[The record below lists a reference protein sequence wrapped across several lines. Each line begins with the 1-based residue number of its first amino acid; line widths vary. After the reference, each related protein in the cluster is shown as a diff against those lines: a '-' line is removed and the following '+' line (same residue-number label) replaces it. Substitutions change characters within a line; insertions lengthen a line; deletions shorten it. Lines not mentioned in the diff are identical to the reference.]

1 MTELNYKSDFELVI
15 TFIENGIE
23 IPVPDFDFKLI
34 FKTDGYSRYIAERYA
49 GELRNCL
56 VENGKL
62 RVQFKNH
69 GLEVGQLRSEYYLYA
84 INDNFP
90 DGVQRIVAASIAE
103 IMLIEGV
110 GDEMREV
117 NINWILPA
125 VDYSTLRNKPRINGV
140 ILEGDKTPGELKM
153 DLEYVRTEEMNNNS

>member
-1 MTELNYKSDFELVI
+1 MTELNYKSDFELII
-15 TFIENGIE
+15 TFVENDNE

-34 FKTDGYSRYIAERYA
+34 FKTDGYSRYIAERYC

-69 GLEVGQLRSEYYLYA
+69 GLELGRLRSEYYLYV
-84 INDNFP
+84 INGNFS
-90 DGVQRIVAASIAE
+90 DGIQRVVSTSISE
-103 IMLIEGV
+103 ITLIDGI

-117 NINWILPA
+117 NINWIMPT
-125 VDYSTLRNKPRINGV
+125 VDYSTLRNKPQINGV
-140 ILEGDKTPGELKM
+140 TLDGDKTPGELRM
-153 DLEYVRTEEMNNNS
+153 DIEYVRTEDINNA